1 MKKNFKVKV
10 ITIFP
15 ESFPGILKIGVIGK
29 ALKNKIWSLK
39 TINPRDFSKGVHK
52 SVDDTT
58 AGGGPGM
65 ILKADIVGKA
75 INSAYKNVK
84 DRKKIPLIYLSP
96 RGKPLTQNKINQL
109 SKKDGM
115 ILLCGRYEG
124 IDERISEH
132 YKVDEYSIGDFIL
145 AGGEIAAQ
153 ALIES
158 TVRLLSGTLGHK
170 DSSKE
175 ESFNSYLLEFP
186 QYTRP
191 KVWNNLEIPEV
202 LLSGD
207 HKKIAFWRKDMAEKL
222 TKKIRP
228 DLWKKYKKN
237 KTIKK

>member
-1 MKKNFKVKV
+1 MKKVFKIKV

-15 ESFPGILKIGVIGK
+15 ESFLGILKIGVIGK
-29 ALKNKIWSLK
+29 ALKKKIWSLE
-39 TINPRDFSKGVHK
+39 TINPREFSKGKHK

-65 ILKADIVGKA
+65 ILKSDIVGKA
-75 INSAYKNVK
+75 INKAYRNIK
-84 DRKKIPLIYLSP
+84 DRNKIPLLYLSP
-96 RGKPLTQNKINQL
+96 KGKPLTQNKIDQL

-115 ILLCGRYEG
+115 IIICGRYEG
-124 IDERISEH
+124 IDQRILEY

-153 ALIES
+153 AVIES
-158 TVRLLSGTLGHK
+158 TVRLLPGTLGHK
-170 DSSKE
+170 DSVKD
-175 ESFNSYLLEFP
+175 ESFTKNLLEYP

-191 KVWNNLEIPEV
+191 KIWNNLKIPDV

-207 HKKIAFWRKDMAEKL
+207 HKKIAIWRRYMAEKL
-222 TKKIRP
+222 TKRLRP

-237 KTIKK
+237 KTIDK

>member
-1 MKKNFKVKV
+1 MKKNFKIKV

-39 TINPRDFSKGVHK
+39 TINLRDFSKGIHK

-65 ILKADIVGKA
+65 ILKSDIIGKA
-75 INSAYKNVK
+75 INSAYKNIK
-84 DRKKIPLIYLSP
+84 DREKTPLIYLTP
-96 RGKPLTQNKINQL
+96 RGKPLTQNKIIQL
-109 SKKDGM
+109 SKKEGM

-132 YKVDEYSIGDFIL
+132 YKVDEYSIGDFVL

-158 TVRLLSGTLGHK
+158 TVRLLPGTLGHK

-175 ESFNSYLLEFP
+175 DSFNNYLLEFP

-191 KVWNNLEIPEV
+191 KVWNSLAIPKV
-202 LLSGD
+202 FLSGD
-207 HKKIAFWRKDMAEKL
+207 HKKIARWRKGMAEKL

>member
-1 MKKNFKVKV
+1 MKKVFKIKV

-15 ESFPGILKIGVIGK
+15 ESFLGILKIGVIGK
-29 ALKNKIWSLK
+29 ALKKKIWSLEI
-39 TINPRDFSKGVHK
+39 INPREFSKGKHK

-65 ILKADIVGKA
+65 ILKSDIVGKA
-75 INSAYKNVK
+75 INKAYRNIK
-84 DRKKIPLIYLSP
+84 DRNKIPLLYLSP
-96 RGKPLTQNKINQL
+96 KGKPLTQNKIDQL

-115 ILLCGRYEG
+115 IIICGRYEG
-124 IDERISEH
+124 IDQRILEY

-153 ALIES
+153 AVIES
-158 TVRLLSGTLGHK
+158 TVRLLPGTLGHK
-170 DSSKE
+170 DSVKD
-175 ESFNSYLLEFP
+175 ESFTKNLLEYP

-191 KVWNNLEIPEV
+191 KIWNNLKIPDV

-207 HKKIAFWRKDMAEKL
+207 HKKIAIWRRYMAEKL
-222 TKKIRP
+222 TKRLRP

-237 KTIKK
+237 KTIDK

>member
-39 TINPRDFSKGVHK
+39 IINLREFSKGIHK

-65 ILKADIVGKA
+65 ILKSDIIGKA

-84 DRKKIPLIYLSP
+84 DRKKTPLIYLTP
-96 RGKPLTQNKINQL
+96 RGMPLTQNKIIQL
-109 SKKDGM
+109 AKRDGM

-124 IDERISEH
+124 IDERISEY
-132 YKVDEYSIGDFIL
+132 YKVDEYSIGDFVL
-145 AGGEIAAQ
+145 AGGEVAAQ

-158 TVRLLSGTLGHK
+158 TVRLLPGTLGHK

-175 ESFNSYLLEFP
+175 DSFNNHLLEFP

-191 KVWNNLEIPEV
+191 KVWNSLEIPKV

-207 HKKIAFWRKDMAEKL
+207 HKKIALWRKDMAEKL

>member
-1 MKKNFKVKV
+1 
-10 ITIFP
+10 
-15 ESFPGILKIGVIGK
+15 
-29 ALKNKIWSLK
+29 
-39 TINPRDFSKGVHK
+39 
-52 SVDDTT
+52 
-58 AGGGPGM
+58 M
-65 ILKADIVGKA
+65 ILKSDIIGKA
-75 INSAYKNVK
+75 INNAYKNIK
-84 DRKKIPLIYLSP
+84 DRKKTPLIYLSP

-109 SKKDGM
+109 SKKDGL
-115 ILLCGRYEG
+115 IILCGRYEG
-124 IDERISEH
+124 IDQRISDY

-158 TVRLLSGTLGHK
+158 TVRLLPGTLGHK

-175 ESFNSYLLEFP
+175 ESFNNYLLEFP

-191 KVWNNLEIPEV
+191 KVWNSLTIPEV

-207 HKKIAFWRKDMAEKL
+207 HKKIALWRKEMAEKL

>member
-65 ILKADIVGKA
+65 ILKSDIIGKA

-96 RGKPLTQNKINQL
+96 RGKLLTQNKINQL

-124 IDERISEH
+124 IDERIA
-132 YKVDEYSIGDFIL
+132 L
-145 AGGEIAAQ
+145 AT
-153 ALIES
+153 LFWL
-158 TVRLLSGTLGHK
+158 VVKLLLRH
-170 DSSKE
+170 
-175 ESFNSYLLEFP
+175 
-186 QYTRP
+186 
-191 KVWNNLEIPEV
+191 
-202 LLSGD
+202 
-207 HKKIAFWRKDMAEKL
+207 
-222 TKKIRP
+222 
-228 DLWKKYKKN
+228 
-237 KTIKK
+237 

>member
-15 ESFPGILKIGVIGK
+15 DAFLGILKIGVIGK

-39 TINPRDFSKGVHK
+39 MINPRDFSKGVHK

-65 ILKADIVGKA
+65 ILKSDILGKA
-75 INSAYKNVK
+75 INNAYKNIK
-84 DRKKIPLIYLSP
+84 DRKKFPLIYLTP
-96 RGKPLTQNKINQL
+96 RGKQLTQNKISQL

-115 ILLCGRYEG
+115 IILCGRYEG
-124 IDERISEH
+124 IDQRVSDY
-132 YKVDEYSIGDFIL
+132 YKIEEYSIGDFIL

-158 TVRLLSGTLGHK
+158 TVRLLPGTLGHK
-170 DSSKE
+170 NSSIE
-175 ESFNSYLLEFP
+175 ESFNNDLLEFP

-191 KVWNNLEIPEV
+191 KIWNNLEIPKV
-202 LLSGD
+202 LTSGD